1 MLLVVSSEIPLQLTY
16 SSWITTMSVSSFPGE
31 SRRLM
36 DAALRAGA
44 NMKDIHPPDFSPEV
58 RVPHIAPVRVI
69 A

>member
-1 MLLVVSSEIPLQLTY
+1 
-16 SSWITTMSVSSFPGE
+16 
-31 SRRLM
+31 M